1 MKILFL
7 GIYTEKKI
15 ANEIQ
20 SNSSN
25 FPFAQQKFE
34 EILIEGFKQNNVPLD
49 ILSTLPI
56 LRWPHFKKVFINH
69 KSKESNHIYLKFIN
83 LPIIKQFTIILSH
96 FIELYKW
103 NKKNKKEKKI
113 VLIYGTNPINSL
125 VPILFKKIL
134 NFKVTV
140 IVSEINYYSYFD
152 TSNLFKRLKKWIYL
166 KILRTIENNYDGY
179 ILISK
184 YMNEVINKNKKPS
197 LIIEAICQQT
207 SFNEIS
213 YFNRNKNIVYAGS
226 LFKKYGIS
234 KLVEAFTRLNL
245 DNFTLDIYG
254 TGDYVDDIIEISKK
268 NSKIRYFGTA
278 DNEIIK
284 DIEKRAYLLVNP
296 RPSNEAIT
304 RYSFPSKTIE
314 YFSSRTACLIT
325 KLKGIPD
332 EYFKYC
338 YYFEDES
345 IEGMAN
351 KIKQILQKDIKEL
364 EEISNNAFNYVNVYK
379 NTQKQTKKIINFI
392 NEL

>member
-1 MKILFL
+1 
-7 GIYTEKKI
+7 
-15 ANEIQ
+15 
-20 SNSSN
+20 
-25 FPFAQQKFE
+25 
-34 EILIEGFKQNNVPLD
+34 
-49 ILSTLPI
+49 
-56 LRWPHFKKVFINH
+56 
-69 KSKESNHIYLKFIN
+69 
-83 LPIIKQFTIILSH
+83 
-96 FIELYKW
+96 
-103 NKKNKKEKKI
+103 
-113 VLIYGTNPINSL
+113 
-125 VPILFKKIL
+125 
-134 NFKVTV
+134 
-140 IVSEINYYSYFD
+140 
-152 TSNLFKRLKKWIYL
+152 
-166 KILRTIENNYDGY
+166 
-179 ILISK
+179 
-184 YMNEVINKNKKPS
+184 MNEVINKNKKPS

-268 NSKIRYFGTA
+268 NSKIRYFGTV